1 MVSGMWITGR
11 SDVIAPKGMVASS
24 QPLATQAGVSV
35 LRNGGNA
42 VDAAVA
48 TAAVL
53 DVVEPFSTGCGGDAF
68 VLLHLPGHDFP
79 LGFNGSGRA
88 GSLATLDEL
97 IARGWAEIPE
107 RHAASVTVPG
117 AMHLWH
123 TLVKQYGRLDFGDVM
138 APAIEYAKSG
148 FPVSPKVAKVWKA
161 TAQNLRGNEAQRV
174 FTKNG
179 NAPEPGDTMRNP
191 DLAHVF
197 ETVSQEGLDV
207 FYRGAV
213 AEAIV
218 ETVQSDG
225 GFITTED
232 MRRHTTEETTP
243 LATSYRGVQVLEHP
257 PNGQGFAAQLM
268 LNIMEEFDL
277 PSFSSFDVERLHV
290 MIEAKK
296 LAYADL
302 YAHNGDPE
310 FYRVPID
317 RILSKAYSGERSSLI
332 DPSTAMDVPPSGIA
346 RSSDTVYLATADEDG
361 RAVSFINSLYM
372 SFGCGL
378 VVTGCG
384 IKLQNRGCLFSL
396 DPGHPNSY
404 APRKRPF
411 HTIIP
416 GALYKD
422 DELMG
427 VFGIMG
433 GDHQAEAHA
442 QFVSNTV
449 DHKMSPQ
456 EAIDHP
462 RFHHD
467 QRTNMVWLEEGL
479 PLSTRGALQKKGH
492 QVAPE
497 HTVKFGG
504 GQAILRVH
512 DIWVA
517 GSDYRKDGQASGY

>member
-1 MVSGMWITGR
+1 MSGMWISGR
-11 SDVIAPKGMVASS
+11 SDVIASKGMVASS
-24 QPLATQAGVSV
+24 QPLATQAGVNV
-35 LRNGGNA
+35 LRSGGNA

-68 VLLHLPGHDFP
+68 VLLHLPGHDSP
-79 LGFNGSGRA
+79 IGYNGSGRA
-88 GSLATLDEL
+88 GSVASLDDL
-97 IARGWAEIPE
+97 IAQGWTEIPE
-107 RHAASVTVPG
+107 QHAASVTVPG
-117 AMHLWH
+117 AMHLWY
-123 TLVKQYGRLDFGDVM
+123 TLVKQYGQLELSEVL
-138 APAIEYAKSG
+138 ASAIEYAREG

-161 TAQNLRGNEAQRV
+161 TVQNLRGNEAQRV

-179 NAPEPGDTMRNP
+179 AAPEPGELMRNN

-197 ETVSQEGLDV
+197 ETVSREGVDA
-207 FYRGAV
+207 FYGGDI

-225 GFITTED
+225 GFITMED
-232 MRRHTTEETTP
+232 MSRHATEKTTP
-243 LATSYRGVQVLEHP
+243 LATSYRGVQVFEHP

-268 LNIMEEFDL
+268 LNIMEKFDFS
-277 PSFSSFDVERLHV
+277 SFSSFDAERLHV

-302 YAHNGDPE
+302 YAHNADPD
-310 FYRVPID
+310 FYRVPVD
-317 RILSKAYSGERSSLI
+317 SLLSKQYAESRSGLI
-332 DPSTAMDVPPSGIA
+332 DSGAAMDIPQSGIGM
-346 RSSDTVYLATADEDG
+346 SSDTVYLATADEEG

-396 DPGHPNSY
+396 DPSHPNRY
-404 APRKRPF
+404 APGKRPF
-411 HTIIP
+411 HTIMP
-416 GALYKD
+416 GALYVD
-422 DELMG
+422 SGLIG

-442 QFVSNTV
+442 QFVSNII
-449 DHKMSPQ
+449 DHKMFPQ

-467 QRTNMVWLEEGL
+467 QRVNTVWLEDGL
-479 PLSTRGALQKKGH
+479 PPSTRKSLQRKGH
-492 QVAPE
+492 RVAPDLAS
-497 HTVKFGG
+497 KFGG

-512 DIWVA
+512 DMWMA